1 MTIAN
6 FEEKLQKYAELIVKV
21 GVNVQPGQEVV
32 LYINVDQ
39 QHLAHLIVKEAYKA
53 GAGKVMIKWSDTF
66 AQREFLE
73 HASDEFLENVPEFAK
88 EEAQYIAD
96 HRCCRIS
103 VMSEDPG
110 AFGGIDQ
117 KRVAAYQSA
126 NGKALMP
133 IRQATQNNDLSWTVV
148 AAASP
153 AWAERVFPDL
163 KGEAAV
169 DRLWEEIFK
178 TTRIDRED
186 PIQAWKDHDT
196 KLHEK
201 EDWLNKEQFSALHY
215 TSPRTDLTIGLPEN
229 HVWEGGGSKN
239 AAGIEF
245 MANMPTEECFTAP
258 DNRRIDGYVTST
270 KPLSYAGNILENM
283 KFTFKDG
290 KVVEAT
296 AEKGQ
301 AVLDHLLETDEGVRS
316 LGEVSLVPDPS
327 PISQS
332 GITFFNTLFDENASD
347 HLALGAAYPFNVQ
360 GGTKMSKD
368 QLKAKGINFSQAH
381 VDFMVGSAD
390 MNIDGIK
397 KDGMIV
403 PVFRNG
409 DWA

>member
-39 QHLAHLIVKEAYKA
+39 QPLAHLIVKEAYRA

-73 HASDEFLENVPEFAK
+73 HASDEFLENIPEFAK
-88 EEAQYIAD
+88 EEAQYIAN

-133 IRQATQNNDLSWTVV
+133 VRQATQNNDLSWTVV

-186 PIQAWKDHDT
+186 PIQAWKDHDA

-301 AVLDHLLETDEGVRS
+301 AVLDHLLETDDGVRS

-360 GGTKMSKD
+360 GGTKMSED

-397 KDGMIV
+397 KDGTIV

>member
-133 IRQATQNNDLSWTVV
+133 VRQATQNNDLSWTVV

-178 TTRIDRED
+178 TTRIERED
-186 PIQAWKDHDT
+186 PIQAWKDHDA

-270 KPLSYAGNILENM
+270 KPLSYAGNIFENM

-397 KDGMIV
+397 KDGTIV

>member
-6 FEEKLQKYAELIVKV
+6 FEEKLHKYAELIVKV
-21 GVNVQPGQEVV
+21 GINVQPGQEVV

-73 HASDEFLENVPEFAK
+73 NASDEFLENVPEFAK

-133 IRQATQNNDLSWTVV
+133 VRQATQNNDLSWTVV

-163 KGEAAV
+163 KGEAAG

-186 PIQAWKDHDT
+186 PIQAWKDHDA

-290 KVVEAT
+290 KVIEAT

-360 GGTKMSKD
+360 GGTKMSED

-397 KDGMIV
+397 KDGTIV

>member
-133 IRQATQNNDLSWTVV
+133 VRQATQNNDLSWTVV

-186 PIQAWKDHDT
+186 PIQAWKDHDA

>member
-133 IRQATQNNDLSWTVV
+133 VRQATQNNDLSWTVV

-186 PIQAWKDHDT
+186 PIQAWKDHDA

-397 KDGMIV
+397 KDRMIV

>member
-133 IRQATQNNDLSWTVV
+133 VRQATQNNDLSWTVV

-186 PIQAWKDHDT
+186 PIQAWKDHDA

-397 KDGMIV
+397 KDGTIV

>member
-39 QHLAHLIVKEAYKA
+39 QQLAHLIVKEVYKA

-73 HASDEFLENVPEFAK
+73 HASDEFLENVPEFTK

-133 IRQATQNNDLSWTVV
+133 VRQATQNNDLSWTVV

-186 PIQAWKDHDT
+186 PIQAWKDHDA

-397 KDGMIV
+397 KDGTIV